1 LFLQTF
7 KGKFFCF
14 LLLHSAFGIIR
25 KFFSIGPFGRIYRVE
40 ATQAPVREGRD
51 AAAQFAY
58 SRRLGMIPP
67 FGYYDPQEIQPGF
80 DNDPTLALPYYGSY
94 VQPAAITQPR
104 IFFGALNALFPGYA
118 VTRTETITSFTIV
131 AKTLTSSPTCV
142 PPGIVQCA
150 A

>member
-1 LFLQTF
+1 MFLSATAFCIWNNPQII
-7 KGKFFCF
+7 FFIVP
-14 LLLHSAFGIIR
+14 L
-25 KFFSIGPFGRIYRVE
+25 GRIYRVE
-40 ATQAPVREGRD
+40 ATQSPVREGRD

-58 SRRLGMIPP
+58 SRQLGMMPP

-80 DNDPTLALPYYGSY
+80 DNDPTLVLPYYGSY

-104 IFFGALNALFPGYA
+104 IFFGALNAFFPGLA
-118 VTRTETITSFTIV
+118 VTRTETITSFTVI
-131 AKTLTSSPTCV
+131 AKTLTSSPTCI